1 MKYQKI
7 RQAQLSINSL
17 IEKAE
22 NELAELK
29 YKSECISQTLIF
41 MESCDIVP
49 HEPGRGG
56 DNGERKK
63 PSRGMIGE
71 ILDILS
77 VDSKPACAKEIL
89 QCMHEG
95 AFENCTINSLT
106 GLLCQMT
113 QNGRLGRIK
122 KDMAFHYYINKGG
135 QK

>member
-1 MKYQKI
+1 MKYQQI
-7 RQAQLSINSL
+7 IQAKNNINAL
-17 IEKAE
+17 IDDAEKH
-22 NELAELK
+22 LADLR
-29 YKSECISQTLIF
+29 YNAECITQTLIF
-41 MESCDIVP
+41 MEGCEVTP
-49 HEPGRGG
+49 HEPGRGN

-63 PSRGMIGE
+63 PSRGMTGE
-71 ILDILS
+71 IIDILAL
-77 VDSKPACAKEIL
+77 DSKPACAKEIL

-122 KDMAFHYYINKGG
+122 KDRAFHYYINNGG